1 MNTEAKYIVVGG
13 GLAGLMAAIRIAE
26 AGGKV
31 DVFSLVPVK
40 RSHSVCAQGGINA
53 VLDVKGQAD
62 TIWEHF
68 DDTVYGGDFLAHQP
82 PVKSM
87 VEEAPHIINMYDR
100 MGVMFS
106 RTPEGILDQ
115 RYFGGVKKRRTAF
128 AGATTGQQL
137 MYALDEQTRPHEVS
151 GAVTKY
157 EGWQFL
163 GLVRDGNGRARG
175 IAALDLKTGE
185 VRTFRGDAVL
195 LATGG
200 FGMVYGRSTTSTI
213 CNGGAASAIYQ
224 QGALLANMEFIQI
237 HPTAMPGEDKNRLMS
252 ESARGEGGRIWV
264 PRKPGDTRD
273 PRQIPEAERFY
284 FLEERYPAYGNLV
297 PRDIAAREISKVCV
311 EEGLGIGG
319 ENVVYLDL
327 THMDAD
333 YLTRRLGGILEI
345 YQKFAGADPRQVPM
359 KIFPSV
365 HYSMGGIWV
374 DYNQMTSI
382 PGCFAAGEC
391 DYQYHGANRLGA
403 NSLLS
408 ATYSGSVAGRT
419 MREWVAGQSDRAADA
434 AASFFESEQRRHEQI
449 NATLLAETGE
459 ETPTD
464 LHRELGEWMTRH
476 ASVVRLNKGLDELI
490 GHLDEMLERFRTRL
504 GLTDK
509 GRWLNQQLAYARDVG
524 NMLQTARAV
533 ARAARNR
540 DESRGSH
547 YKPEFP
553 ERNDEKYLFTTKI
566 AYDAAKDEPVLDY
579 SEAIDVQH
587 IAPRKRDYSVNKKA

>member
-1 MNTEAKYIVVGG
+1 VVGG
-13 GLAGLMAAIRIAE
+13 GLAGLIAAIRIAE
-26 AGGKV
+26 AGGKA

-40 RSHSVCAQGGINA
+40 RSPSVCAQAGINA

-68 DDTVYGGDFLAHQP
+68 EDTVYGGDFLAHQP

-87 VEEAPHIINMYDR
+87 VEAAPRIIDMYDR

-106 RTPEGILDQ
+106 RTPEGSLDQ
-115 RYFGGVKKRRTAF
+115 RYSGGVKKRRTAF

-137 MYALDEQTRPHEVS
+137 MHALDEQTCPYEMS

-163 GLVRDGNGRARG
+163 GLVLDGGGRARG
-175 IAALDLKTGE
+175 IAAMDLKTGE
-185 VRTFRGDAVL
+185 VRGFRGDAVL
-195 LATGG
+195 MATGG
-200 FGMVYGRSTTSTI
+200 FGMIYGRSTTSTI

-237 HPTAMPGEDKNRLMS
+237 HPTALPGEDKNRLMS

-264 PRKPGDTRD
+264 PRDPGDARD
-273 PRQIPEAERFY
+273 PRRIPEAERFY
-284 FLEERYPAYGNLV
+284 FLEERYPDYGNLV
-297 PRDIAAREISKVCV
+297 PSDIAAREIVKICT

-319 ENVVYLDL
+319 GNVVYLDL

-333 YLTRRLGGILEI
+333 TLTRRLGGILEI
-345 YQKFAGADPRQVPM
+345 CRKFAGADPRQVPM

-374 DYNQMTSI
+374 DYDQMTSI

-403 NSLLS
+403 NGLLS
-408 ATYSGSVAGRT
+408 ATYSGGVAGRT
-419 MREWVAGQSDRAADA
+419 MREWVAGQPDRAADA
-434 AASFFESEQRRHEQI
+434 PASLFESERRRHERI
-449 NATLLAETGE
+449 NEALLAGAGE

-476 ASVVRLNKGLDELI
+476 ASVVRDNKGLDELI
-490 GHLDEMLERFRTRL
+490 GHLDEMLERQRTRL
-504 GLTDK
+504 GLADK

-533 ARAARNR
+533 ARAARSR

-566 AYDAAKDEPVLDY
+566 AYDAANDEPVLDY

-587 IAPRKRDYSVNKKA
+587 IAPRKRDYSVNKKAQREGLP